1 MKTNNIASLA
11 LLFSMLVVPRLM
23 VSQESLL
30 LHAMRE
36 VPQAGWANPAYI
48 PPCKA
53 HFSFLVPGLAVS
65 AGHSGFAW
73 EDLFT
78 RRADDSLN
86 LDVSKA
92 IAKMKTNNYLT
103 STFRYEALSF
113 GIRFEKNYLSVSSNL
128 RTDVAFQYP
137 KRLFEL
143 LDQGNAPFVGQEMD
157 FDKLHFIG
165 TAWVEN
171 SISYT
176 RQMSSKFNAGLRF
189 KLLTGLANAHLA
201 ENQLKF
207 ETDEDMYDLSFESDF
222 LVNTS
227 YPKEEDVYFPQ
238 SRGYAFDF
246 GISWTPV
253 EELMIAA
260 GVNDLGRIKWKEN
273 LVNYQSNDSAAFTFS
288 GLELN
293 DFFNTDEE
301 LESGFQALSDSLKDI
316 FAIDEFSNIY
326 TSPLPTAYHLAVNYR
341 FTDYDQLAAVFNMR
355 QFENQLI
362 PSASLMYHHNFG
374 RVFATTLAV
383 SYHNQSFNNIGLGCS
398 LNLGFLQLYALSGN
412 ILSGIIPER
421 ARNIGVQFGMNFLIG
436 RLDKYKP
443 PLTIIIEEDFWDE
456 E

>member
-1 MKTNNIASLA
+1 MKTIKIACFA
-11 LLFSMLVVPRLM
+11 LLFSMLLVPRIL

-53 HFSFLVPGLAVS
+53 HFSFLIPGLAVS

-73 EDLFT
+73 DDLFT

-92 IAKMKTNNYLT
+92 ISKMKANNYLT
-103 STFRYEALSF
+103 STFRFEAFSL
-113 GIRFEKNYLSVSSNL
+113 GIRFGKNYLTLSSNV

-143 LDQGNAPFVGQEMD
+143 LDQGNAPFIGQEMD
-157 FDKLHFIG
+157 FDKLHFNG

-176 RQMSSKFNAGLRF
+176 RQIGSKFNAGLRF
-189 KLLTGLANAHLA
+189 KVLTGLANVHLA

-207 ETDEDMYDLSFESDF
+207 DTDDDMYDLTFESDF

-227 YPKEEDVYFPQ
+227 YPKEEDIYMPQ
-238 SRGYAFDF
+238 SRGYAIDF
-246 GISWTPV
+246 GITWTPV
-253 EELMIAA
+253 EQLVVAA
-260 GVNDLGRIKWKEN
+260 GVNDLGSITWKEN
-273 LVNYQSNDSAAFTFS
+273 LVNYKSNDNSAFTFS

-293 DFFNTDEE
+293 DFFNSDEE
-301 LESGFQALSDSLKDI
+301 FESGFEALADSLEDI
-316 FAIDEFSNIY
+316 FSIQEFSNNY

-341 FTDYDQLAAVFNMR
+341 FTDYDQLGAVFNWR
-355 QFENQLI
+355 QFENQFI

-383 SYHNQSFNNIGLGCS
+383 SYHNQSFNNVGLGCS
-398 LNLGFLQLYALSGN
+398 LNLGFLQMYLLSGN
-412 ILSGIIPER
+412 VLSVIVPER
-421 ARNIGVQFGMNFLIG
+421 ARNIGVQFGINFLIG
-436 RLDKYKP
+436 RLDKHKP
-443 PLTIIIEEDFWDE
+443 PLTIIIEEGFWDE